1 MLNLLNILNKDTI
14 KLKNEMSNYLKKIG
28 YNPEKA
34 HFVPISG
41 WSGDNMTEK
50 SENMP
55 WYDGPTLIES
65 IDLL

>member
-1 MLNLLNILNKDTI
+1 
-14 KLKNEMSNYLKKIG
+14 MSNYLKKIG